1 MSTDAGRRRV
11 DERQILGGAEG
22 ASGPFG
28 STAPGQKPADI
39 GVVKSLDGE
48 ETGMSQQEPPERE
61 SGDGEKAEDLRS
73 REVTEGVERAPH
85 RAMFRAMGF
94 DDEDLASP
102 MVGVANPAADVTP
115 CNVHL
120 DDVAEAAIDGVDEAG
135 GMPIEFGTITISDAI
150 SMGTEGMKASLV
162 SRELIAD
169 SVELVSFGERM
180 DGLVTVGGCDKNM
193 PGMMMAAIRTDLP
206 SVFLYGGSI
215 MPGEHEGREITIQNV
230 FEGVGAVAEGE
241 MSREELDEMERNAC
255 PGAGSCGG
263 MFTANTMASISE
275 TIGFA
280 PLGSSSPP
288 AEDED
293 RYEVARRSGELAVEA
308 VQEGR
313 SPSEFLSGESFENAI
328 ALQVAVGG
336 STNAVLHLLAM
347 AAEADVDLD
356 VETFNEI
363 SARTPKIADLQ
374 PGGERVMND
383 LHEVG
388 GVPVVLRELLDADL
402 LHGDALTVT
411 GETVAEAIER
421 VDPPRIADLDA
432 DFLYTVDDP
441 IHERG
446 AIRIL
451 TGNLAPDGAVIKITG
466 EDHLRHEG
474 PVRVFEEEENAME
487 YVQEGRVESGDV
499 LCIRNEG
506 PRGGPG
512 MREMLGVTSAVAGQG
527 HADDVALFTDGRFS
541 GATRG
546 FSIGHV
552 APEAFV
558 GGPIAALEDGDRV
571 TIDVDAL
578 ELSVD
583 LSEEEL
589 ERRLEAR
596 DQPEPAYTDGVLAKY
611 GQAFGLA
618 ANGAVTNPG
627 AKRDR

>member
-1 MSTDAGRRRV
+1 
-11 DERQILGGAEG
+11 
-22 ASGPFG
+22 
-28 STAPGQKPADI
+28 
-39 GVVKSLDGE
+39 
-48 ETGMSQQEPPERE
+48 MSQQPRTDAPNAE
-61 SGDGEKAEDLRS
+61 EKDPGLPS
-73 REVTEGVERAPH
+73 NEVTRGTERAPH
-85 RAMFRAMGF
+85 RAMFRAMGY
-94 DDEDLASP
+94 DDADLASP
-102 MVGVANPAADVTP
+102 MIGVANPAADITP

-120 DDVAEAAIDGVDEAG
+120 DDVAEAAYEGIDGNE

-150 SMGTEGMKASLV
+150 SMGTEGMKASLI
-162 SRELIAD
+162 SREVIAD
-169 SVELVSFGERM
+169 SVELVAFGERM
-180 DGLVTVGGCDKNM
+180 DGLVTIGGCDKNM

-215 MPGEHEGREITIQNV
+215 LPGEHEGRDVTIQNV

-241 MSREELDEMERNAC
+241 MSESELDEMERHAC

-275 TIGFA
+275 AIGFA
-280 PLGSSSPP
+280 PLGSASPP
-288 AEDED
+288 AEAQGRYDEAG
-293 RYEVARRSGELAVEA
+293 RAGELAVEA
-308 VQEGR
+308 VNEGR
-313 SPSEFLSGESFENAI
+313 RPSDFLTRASFENAI

-347 AAEADVDLD
+347 AAEAGVDLNI
-356 VETFNEI
+356 ETFNEI
-363 SARTPKIADLQ
+363 SERTPKIADFQ
-374 PGGERVMND
+374 PGGEKVMND

-388 GVPVVLRELLDADL
+388 GVPVVLRALHDADL

-411 GETVAEAIER
+411 GRTMAAELER
-421 VDPPRIADLDA
+421 VDPPAIAELD
-432 DFLYTVDDP
+432 VDYLHPVADP

-466 EDHLRHEG
+466 ADHLRHEG
-474 PVRVFEEEENAME
+474 PVRVFEDEEAAMA
-487 YVQEGRVESGDV
+487 YVQEGSIESGDV

-527 HADDVALFTDGRFS
+527 HAEDVALFTDGRFS

-552 APEAFV
+552 APEAYV
-558 GGPIAALEDGDRV
+558 GGPIAALEDGDTV
-571 TIDVDAL
+571 TIDVDEL

-583 LSEEEL
+583 LSDEEI
-589 ERRLEAR
+589 EAR
-596 DQPEPAYTDGVLAKY
+596 LADHEPEPPYDSGILAKY
-611 GQAFGLA
+611 TRDFGSA

-627 AKRDR
+627 VQWD

>member
-1 MSTDAGRRRV
+1 MSS
-11 DERQILGGAEG
+11 DEFDYGKDEQLPSHEVTQGAE
-22 ASGPFG
+22 
-28 STAPGQKPADI
+28 K
-39 GVVKSLDGE
+39 
-48 ETGMSQQEPPERE
+48 
-61 SGDGEKAEDLRS
+61 
-73 REVTEGVERAPH
+73 APH

-94 DDEDLASP
+94 DDEDFSSP
-102 MVGVANPAADVTP
+102 MIGVANPAADITP

-120 DDVAEAAIDGVDEAG
+120 DDVAASALEGVDEAG

-150 SMGTEGMKASLV
+150 SMGTEGMKASLI
-162 SRELIAD
+162 SREIIAD
-169 SVELVSFGERM
+169 SVELVAFGERM
-180 DGLVTVGGCDKNM
+180 DGLVTIGGCDKNM

-215 MPGEHEGREITIQNV
+215 MPGEHDGREVTIQNV
-230 FEGVGAVAEGE
+230 FEGVGSVSQGE
-241 MSREELDEMERNAC
+241 MSEGELSEMEHHAC

-263 MFTANTMASISE
+263 MFTANTMSSISE
-275 TIGFA
+275 AIGFA
-280 PLGSSSPP
+280 PLGSASPP
-288 AEDED
+288 AEDDD
-293 RYEVARRSGELAVEA
+293 RYDVAHESGALAVEA
-308 VQEGR
+308 VERGLR
-313 SPSEFLSGESFENAI
+313 PSDFLSRESFENAI
-328 ALQVAVGG
+328 ALQVSVGG

-347 AAEADVDLD
+347 AAEAGVDLD
-356 VETFNEI
+356 VEDFNEI

-374 PGGERVMND
+374 PGGEKVMND

-388 GVPVVLRELLDADL
+388 GVPVVLQELLEADL

-411 GETVAEAIER
+411 GETMADALER
-421 VDPPRIADLDA
+421 VDPPRIEELDA
-432 DFLYTVDDP
+432 AFLHTVDDP

-451 TGNLAPDGAVIKITG
+451 TGNLAPEGAVIKITG
-466 EDHLRHEG
+466 EDHLHHEG
-474 PVRVFEEEENAME
+474 PVRVFEDEENAMA

-527 HADDVALFTDGRFS
+527 HAEDVALFTDGRFS

-558 GGPIAALEDGDRV
+558 GGPIAALEDGDIV
-571 TIDVDAL
+571 TIDIDEL

-583 LSEEEL
+583 LTDEEIES
-589 ERRLEAR
+589 RLEEYE
-596 DQPEPAYTDGVLAKY
+596 PEPAYDTGVLAKY
-611 GQAFGLA
+611 GTAFDSA

-627 AKRDR
+627 ATRE

>member
-1 MSTDAGRRRV
+1 
-11 DERQILGGAEG
+11 
-22 ASGPFG
+22 
-28 STAPGQKPADI
+28 
-39 GVVKSLDGE
+39 
-48 ETGMSQQEPPERE
+48 MSQQPEQRGSE
-61 SGDGEKAEDLRS
+61 GKPEDLPS
-73 REVTEGVERAPH
+73 NEVTEGTEKAPH
-85 RAMFRAMGF
+85 RAMFRAMGY
-94 DDEDLASP
+94 DDEDLSSP
-102 MVGVANPAADVTP
+102 MIGVANPAADITP

-120 DDVAEAAIDGVDEAG
+120 DDVADAAYEGVDAE

-150 SMGTEGMKASLV
+150 SMGTEGMKASLI
-162 SRELIAD
+162 SREVIAD
-169 SVELVSFGERM
+169 SVELVAFGERM
-180 DGLVTVGGCDKNM
+180 DGLVTIGGCDKNM

-215 MPGEHEGREITIQNV
+215 MPGEHDGREVTIQNV
-230 FEGVGAVAEGE
+230 FEGVGAVADGE
-241 MSREELDEMERNAC
+241 MSEDELDDLERHAC

-275 TIGFA
+275 ALGFA
-280 PLGSSSPP
+280 PLGSASPP
-288 AEDED
+288 AEDES
-293 RYEVARRSGELAVEA
+293 RYEVAREAGELAVEV
-308 VQEGR
+308 VQER
-313 SPSEFLSGESFENAI
+313 RKPSDFLTKESFENAI

-347 AAEADVDLD
+347 AAEAGVELD
-356 VETFNEI
+356 IQDFNRL
-363 SARTPKIADLQ
+363 SRQTPKIANLQ

-388 GVPVVLRELLDADL
+388 GVPVVLNALHEAGM

-411 GETVAEAIER
+411 GETMAEALESY
-421 VDPPRIADLDA
+421 DAPAIADLDA
-432 DFLYTVDDP
+432 DFLHPVDDP

-466 EDHLRHEG
+466 EDHLHHEG
-474 PVRVFEEEENAME
+474 PVRVFEEEANAME
-487 YVQEGRVESGDV
+487 YVQDGRVESGDV
-499 LCIRNEG
+499 ICIRNEG

-527 HADDVALFTDGRFS
+527 HAEDVALFTDGRFS

-558 GGPIAALEDGDRV
+558 GGPIAALEDGDVV
-571 TIDVDAL
+571 TIDIDDL

-583 LSEEEL
+583 LTDAEMED
-589 ERRLEAR
+589 RLE
-596 DQPEPAYTDGVLAKY
+596 DYDPEPNYTNGVLAKY
-611 GQAFGLA
+611 GNDFDSA

-627 AKRDR
+627 AKQD

>member
-1 MSTDAGRRRV
+1 
-11 DERQILGGAEG
+11 
-22 ASGPFG
+22 
-28 STAPGQKPADI
+28 
-39 GVVKSLDGE
+39 
-48 ETGMSQQEPPERE
+48 MSQQEPPERE
-61 SGDGEKAEDLRS
+61 SGDRQKPDDLPS
-73 REVTEGVERAPH
+73 NEVTEGVERAPH
-85 RAMFRAMGF
+85 RAMFRAMGY
-94 DDEDLASP
+94 DDEDLSSP
-102 MVGVANPAADVTP
+102 MIGVANPAADITP

-120 DDVAEAAIDGVDEAG
+120 DDVAQAAYDAVDDAG

-162 SRELIAD
+162 SREVIAD

-180 DGLVTVGGCDKNM
+180 DGLVTIGGCDKNM

-215 MPGEHEGREITIQNV
+215 MPGEHDGREVTIQNV
-230 FEGVGAVAEGE
+230 FEGVGAVADGE
-241 MSREELDEMERNAC
+241 MSEDELDDLERNAC

-288 AEDED
+288 AEDDD
-293 RYEVARRSGELAVEA
+293 RYEVARESGELAVEA

-313 SPSEFLSGESFENAI
+313 KPSDFLSRESFENAI
-328 ALQVAVGG
+328 SLQVAVGG

-347 AAEADVDLD
+347 AAEAGIELD
-356 VETFNEI
+356 VKDFNEI
-363 SARTPKIADLQ
+363 SARTPKIANLQ

-388 GVPVVLRELLDADL
+388 GVPVVLRELLEADL

-411 GETVAEAIER
+411 GETIAEAIER
-421 VDPPRIADLDA
+421 LDPAAIEDVDA
-432 DFLYTVDDP
+432 DFLHTVDDP

-451 TGNLAPDGAVIKITG
+451 TGNLAPEGAVIKITG
-466 EDHLRHEG
+466 EDHLHHEG
-474 PVRVFEEEENAME
+474 PVRIFEDEETAMQ
-487 YVQEGRVESGDV
+487 YVQEGHVESGDV
-499 LCIRNEG
+499 IGIRNEG
-506 PRGGPG
+506 PKGGPG

-527 HADDVALFTDGRFS
+527 HAEDVALFTDGRFS

-552 APEAFV
+552 APEAFD
-558 GGPIAALEDGDRV
+558 GGPIAALEDGDTI
-571 TIDVDAL
+571 TIDIDNL
-578 ELSVD
+578 EMSVD
-583 LSEEEL
+583 LSDEEI
-589 ERRLEAR
+589 ERRIEER
-596 DQPEPAYTDGVLAKY
+596 GQPEPNYTNGVLAKY
-611 GQAFGLA
+611 GQQFDSA

-627 AKRDR
+627 AKRND

>member
-1 MSTDAGRRRV
+1 
-11 DERQILGGAEG
+11 
-22 ASGPFG
+22 
-28 STAPGQKPADI
+28 
-39 GVVKSLDGE
+39 
-48 ETGMSQQEPPERE
+48 MSQQEPADEEPYAG
-61 SGDGEKAEDLRS
+61 SKDPSLRS
-73 REVTEGVERAPH
+73 NEVTAGRDRAPH
-85 RAMFRAMGF
+85 RSMFRAMGF
-94 DDEDLASP
+94 DDEDLESP
-102 MVGVANPAADVTP
+102 MVGVANPAADITP

-120 DDVAEAAIDGVDEAG
+120 DDVSQSALDGIDDAG

-150 SMGTEGMKASLV
+150 SMGTEGMKSSLI
-162 SRELIAD
+162 SREVIAD
-169 SVELVSFGERM
+169 SVELVAFGERM
-180 DGLVTVGGCDKNM
+180 DALVTIGGCDKNM

-215 MPGEHEGREITIQNV
+215 MPGEHDGREVTIQNV
-230 FEGVGAVAEGE
+230 FEGVGAVASGD
-241 MSREELDEMERNAC
+241 MTDDELDDLERHAC

-275 TIGFA
+275 AIGFA
-280 PLGSSSPP
+280 PLGSASPP
-288 AEDED
+288 AEDEG
-293 RYEVARRSGELAVEA
+293 RYDVARETGELVVDVIEA
-308 VQEGR
+308 GR
-313 SPSEFLSGESFENAI
+313 KPSDFLSRKSFENAI

-347 AAEADVDLD
+347 AAEAGVDLD
-356 VETFNEI
+356 IQDFNRI
-363 SARTPKIADLQ
+363 SERTPKIANLQ

-411 GETVAEAIER
+411 GETMAEAVER
-421 VDPPRIADLDA
+421 YDPPAIDDLNV
-432 DFLYTVDDP
+432 DFLHTVDDP

-451 TGNLAPDGAVIKITG
+451 TGNLAPEGAVIKITG
-466 EDHLRHEG
+466 EDHLHHQG
-474 PVRVFEEEENAME
+474 PVRIFDDEENAMK
-487 YVQEGRVESGDV
+487 YVQDEHVESGDV
-499 LCIRNEG
+499 IGIRNEG

-527 HADDVALFTDGRFS
+527 HAEDVALFTDGRFS

-558 GGPIAALEDGDRV
+558 GGPIAALEDGDEI
-571 TIDVDAL
+571 TIDIDSL

-583 LSEEEL
+583 LSDEEL
-589 ERRLEAR
+589 EERLEGH
-596 DQPEPAYTDGVLAKY
+596 DPEPNYTNGVLAKY
-611 GQAFGLA
+611 GQMFDSA

-627 AKRDR
+627 AKQD